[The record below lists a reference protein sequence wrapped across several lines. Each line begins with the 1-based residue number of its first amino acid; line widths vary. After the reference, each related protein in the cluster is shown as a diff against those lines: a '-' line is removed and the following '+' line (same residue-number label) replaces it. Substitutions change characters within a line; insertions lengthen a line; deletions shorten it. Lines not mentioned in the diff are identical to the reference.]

1 MAITIIKGKDD
12 KKQEGIK
19 MTHQAATSYACVAYR
34 IMEYEGGEQSEEYLD
49 ILMGI
54 LYDFYTEKEIEK
66 IYMQDIK
73 IDSYQAVINDTE
85 IKKIINE

>member
-1 MAITIIKGKDD
+1 
-12 KKQEGIK
+12 
-19 MTHQAATSYACVAYR
+19 MTYRTATSYACVTYR

-85 IKKIINE
+85 IKRIIDE